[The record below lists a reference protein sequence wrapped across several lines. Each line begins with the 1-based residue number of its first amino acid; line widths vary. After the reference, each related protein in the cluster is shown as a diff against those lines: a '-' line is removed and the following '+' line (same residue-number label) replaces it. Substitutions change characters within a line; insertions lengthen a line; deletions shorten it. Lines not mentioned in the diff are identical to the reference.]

1 VEEEFGLLEAANTFD
16 EKTAAAVEIALV
28 LSVASAEV
36 PSKRDEL
43 AYASLEESRLLRVGQ
58 EVSSRVRSRFGC

>member
-1 VEEEFGLLEAANTFD
+1 MEEEFGLLEAANTFD
-16 EKTAAAVEIALV
+16 EKAAAAVEIALV

-58 EVSSRVRSRFGC
+58 EVSS

>member
-1 VEEEFGLLEAANTFD
+1 MEEEFGLLEAANTFD